1 MTPADD
7 DNRGE
12 TTVPLF
18 GTWRRAYAAVVVAL
32 AVDVALLYAVTRL
45 LS

>member
-1 MTPADD
+1 MTPANDAD
-7 DNRGE
+7 GE
-12 TTVPLF
+12 AVPLF
-18 GTWRRAYAAVVVAL
+18 GTWRRAYAAVVLAL